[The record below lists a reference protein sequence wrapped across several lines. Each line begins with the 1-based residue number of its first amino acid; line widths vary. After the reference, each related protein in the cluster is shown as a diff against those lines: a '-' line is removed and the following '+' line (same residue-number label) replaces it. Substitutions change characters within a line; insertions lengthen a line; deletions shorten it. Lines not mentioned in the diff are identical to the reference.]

1 MGPERRRARDRTVG
15 YERTS
20 DRPPGPRPVEEA
32 TLHQQVGNVA
42 FGQLLRLQRDDQPGG
57 GGPVSLRMRPPPS
70 LLPGPGLLLPR
81 PVPDDVR
88 AGIEAWL
95 DRRRIGISM
104 QVDAGTISLPEL
116 VAQIREEV
124 TGAARVEVF
133 QIEDLVRRRLGAYTP
148 PPQRGRQTPAGQASE
163 LAARLRNILGMQV
176 RVGSDAANL
185 VVSISGAVATARAGG
200 VEARAEAGPGGVSGT
215 LGTGR
220 VTATASPDS
229 FGLRAT
235 IPLAGAEGVF
245 AARLARDGDTWSRW
259 SVSLSFPV
267 VGRRPIDARPAAE
280 AIASSVTAAEGAIR
294 DIAAHLHGG
303 GSPTDSY
310 VRERAGRISPAI
322 SRVSSAVQ
330 RRDGPNV
337 TVRLGAE
344 GGPSQVAGERVQAAT
359 AGVSLVI
366 EF

>member
-1 MGPERRRARDRTVG
+1 MRRPAASRP
-15 YERTS
+15 S
-20 DRPPGPRPVEEA
+20 DAVA
-32 TLHQQVGNVA
+32 LHQQVGNAA
-42 FGQLLRLQRDDQPGG
+42 FGRLLRVQRDDPSG
-57 GGPVSLRMRPPPS
+57 GGPVSLRMRPPLDPLRPDLR
-70 LLPGPGLLLPR
+70 LLAPR

-88 AGIEAWL
+88 VGIGSWL
-95 DRRRIGISM
+95 DRHRTGITLE
-104 QVDAGTISLPEL
+104 VDAGTISMPEV
-116 VAQIREEV
+116 VARIRDEV
-124 TGAARVEVF
+124 PGAAQAEAWQVEV
-133 QIEDLVRRRLGAYTP
+133 LVGGRLGAYAP

-163 LAARLRNILGMQV
+163 LAARLRNLLGLQV

-185 VVSISGAVATARAGG
+185 VVSVSGAVATARAGG
-200 VEARAEAGPGGVSGT
+200 VEARAEAGPGGVSGA
-215 LGTGR
+215 LGIGGR

-229 FGLRAT
+229 FGLRTT

-267 VGRRPIDARPAAE
+267 VGRRPIDARPAAD

-303 GSPTDSY
+303 GSPTDGY
-310 VRERAGRISPAI
+310 VREQAGRISPAI
-322 SRVSSAVQ
+322 SQVGSAVE
-330 RRDGPNV
+330 RRQGPNV

-344 GGPSQVAGERVQAAT
+344 GGPTEVAGGRVQAVT